1 MSNRVRAVVT
11 GASSGLG
18 VEFCRQL
25 ADCCDEIVLVARTES
40 ALVELA
46 KELEFNDVEAH
57 IVVADLTKMI
67 DLTRVV
73 ETIRQ
78 KGPFQYLINNAG
90 FSTLGPFVKQQ
101 PQLQHDMVALH
112 ITAAIELCSAALGGM
127 IEQGKGV
134 VVNVSSLTALLPMA
148 QVAVYGGTKA
158 FLNNY
163 SEALQSEVA
172 KQGIKIQSLCPGYI
186 RTAFHATDSFAG
198 FDVSRVPD
206 EMWMEAKDVVAE
218 SLAALSSGPV
228 VYVAGEYNR
237 NLLATMTK

>member
-1 MSNRVRAVVT
+1 MSNRVRALVT

-25 ADCCDEIVLVARTES
+25 AASCDEVVLVARTET
-40 ALVELA
+40 ALIELA
-46 KELEFNDVEAH
+46 TELEVKGLEAH

-67 DLTRVV
+67 DVTRVV

-78 KGPFQYLINNAG
+78 KGPFQYLVNNAG
-90 FSTLGPFVKQQ
+90 FSTLGAFAKQE
-101 PQLQHDMVALH
+101 PQTQHDMVALH
-112 ITAAIELCSAALGGM
+112 ITATIELSSAALGGM
-127 IEQGKGV
+127 IEQGKGFI
-134 VVNVSSLTALLPMA
+134 VNVSSLASLMPMA

-172 KQGIKIQSLCPGYI
+172 QQGIKIQSLCPGYI
-186 RTAFHATDSFAG
+186 RTAFHTTESFAG
-198 FDVSRVPD
+198 FDATRVPD

-218 SLAALSSGPV
+218 CLAALNDGLV

-237 NLLATMTK
+237 NLLASMGK

>member
-1 MSNRVRAVVT
+1 MSDRVRALVT

-25 ADCCDEIVLVARTES
+25 AEACDEVVLVARTES
-40 ALVELA
+40 ALIELA
-46 KELEFNDVEAH
+46 TELEAKGVEAH

-67 DLTRVV
+67 DVTRVV

-90 FSTLGPFVKQQ
+90 FSTLGAFAEQE
-101 PQLQHDMVALH
+101 PQTQHNMVAVH
-112 ITAAIELCSAALGGM
+112 ITAVIELSSAALGGM
-127 IEQGKGV
+127 IEQGKGFI
-134 VVNVSSLTALLPMA
+134 VNVSSLTSLLPMA
-148 QVAVYGGTKA
+148 SVAVYGGTKA

-172 KQGIKIQSLCPGYI
+172 QQGVKIQSLCPGYT
-186 RTAFHATDSFAG
+186 RTGFHTTGTFSG
-198 FDVSRVPD
+198 FDASRVPD

-218 SLAALSSGPV
+218 CLAELDSGPV

-237 NLLATMTK
+237 NLLASMGK

>member
-1 MSNRVRAVVT
+1 MSNRVRALVT

-25 ADCCDEIVLVARTES
+25 AASCDEVVLVARTET
-40 ALVELA
+40 ALIELA
-46 KELEFNDVEAH
+46 TELESKGLEAH

-67 DLTRVV
+67 DVTRVV

-78 KGPFQYLINNAG
+78 KGPFQYLVNNAG
-90 FSTLGPFVKQQ
+90 FSTLGAFAEQE
-101 PQLQHDMVALH
+101 PQTQHDMVALH
-112 ITAAIELCSAALGGM
+112 ITATIELSSAALGGM
-127 IEQGKGV
+127 IEQGKGFI
-134 VVNVSSLTALLPMA
+134 VNVSSLASLMPMA

-172 KQGIKIQSLCPGYI
+172 QQGIKIQSLCPGYI
-186 RTAFHATDSFAG
+186 RTAFHTTESFAG
-198 FDVSRVPD
+198 FDATRVPD

-218 SLAALSSGPV
+218 CLAALNDGLV

-237 NLLATMTK
+237 NLLASMGK